1 MKNIV
6 KCFST
11 IKFMKF
17 WKRAAIF
24 YVLILLI
31 STVVRFGENEA
42 LPNPDK
48 KYLTLQAIE
57 KEQVTENIIKL
68 GYKDFPA
75 KNHTNNPP
83 ILLIHGSP
91 GDAEAFAQLA
101 PLINESHRIIAVD
114 LPGFGDSSKQI
125 PDYSFLAHACY
136 VQEFLDKLNIEK
148 VHLVGFSMGG
158 GVVLSLAKIAPEKV
172 ASITMQSAIGVQ
184 EYELLGDYN
193 LNHGVHGLQ
202 LAGIWTLINLTPHFG
217 LFDRTG
223 MSYAR
228 NFYDSDQRPLREI
241 LSKTDKPFLIIHGT
255 DDPLVPVEAAR
266 EHARIVPQ
274 SDYHELDDNHF
285 FTFMRPE
292 KASPILLDFFEK
304 VESGKAVTRLNA
316 EISRI
321 EKAKQ
326 PFTFEMSE
334 AKGAT
339 AFVFFLLIV
348 LSTMISEDLT
358 CITAGVLAG
367 QGRMSLTLA
376 IFACI
381 FGIYLGDI
389 LLFLSGRIF
398 GRKALKYAPLKWFVK
413 ESAVERASVW
423 FKKKGAWAIFLSR
436 FIPGFRLP
444 TYFLAGVARTNFW
457 LFAVYFLIAVCVWTP
472 LLVGLSYK
480 LGAEFVQN
488 SLMNSWWQIAI
499 FVVALYLL
507 VRLILQLSTWRGR
520 RLFVGKIGRLR
531 YWEFWSMQMFYPP
544 ILVYVAYLAIK
555 FRGLNTFT
563 CANPAIYASGFVGES
578 KEEIYQGLYKSEA
591 AQSHLLKHLF
601 LLKDTEKIESAKRF
615 ITENNLTFPI
625 ALKPDVGER
634 GADVFIVKS
643 FDELEK
649 RLSEI
654 TQAVILQE
662 FADGDEFG
670 VFYYRYPNE
679 AKGKIFA
686 ITEKQFPSVVGD
698 GISTLETLILQDE
711 RAVCLAEKYFERNQ
725 KELDFVPKKGE
736 HFRIVDIGTHS
747 RGAIFLDG
755 IQIRTVELEAKI
767 DQICQG
773 YKGFYFGRFDIRTP
787 SIEEFKRGENF
798 KIIELNG
805 VTSEA
810 TSIYDRKNSL
820 FSAYKTLFEQ
830 WRIAFEIGAENR
842 ANGIQPTKIVDL
854 LKLLRNRE

>member
-1 MKNIV
+1 MFKKIFKLFIV
-6 KCFST
+6 
-11 IKFMKF
+11 
-17 WKRAAIF
+17 A
-24 YVLILLI
+24 YILLLAI
-31 STVVRFGENEA
+31 STAFRFTKT
-42 LPNPDK
+42 LPETQSGK
-48 KYLTLQAIE
+48 KFETLQTIE
-57 KEQVTENIIKL
+57 NTEVIKQPVKFT
-68 GYKDFPA
+68 YKDFPS
-75 KNHTNNPP
+75 KNTSKNIP
-83 ILLIHGSP
+83 IILVHGSP
-91 GDAEAFAQLA
+91 GEAEVFDKLA
-101 PLINESHRIIAVD
+101 PLLIENNRVIAVD
-114 LPGFGDSSKQI
+114 LPGFGDSTKQI
-125 PDYSFLAHACY
+125 PDYSFLAHAY
-136 VQEFLDKLNIEK
+136 YLRDFLDKLNVEK
-148 VHLVGFSMGG
+148 AHLVGFSMGG
-158 GVVLSLAKIAPEKV
+158 GVVLSLEKIAPQKV
-172 ASITMQSAIGVQ
+172 VSITMQSAIGVQ

-202 LAGIWTLINLTPHFG
+202 LAFFWALENLTPHFG
-217 LFDRTG
+217 LFDGTG

-228 NFYDSDQRPLREI
+228 NFYDSDQRPLRVI
-241 LSKTDKPFLIIHGT
+241 LNKTDKPFLIIQGK

-274 SDYHELDDNHF
+274 SEYHEIDDNHF

-292 KASPILLDFFEK
+292 KASPILLGFFEK
-304 VESGKAVTRLNA
+304 VETGNAVTRSNA

-326 PFTFEMSE
+326 PFAFEMSE

-348 LSTMISEDLT
+348 LSTMVSEDLT
-358 CITAGVLAG
+358 CIASGVLAG

-398 GRKALKYAPLKWFVK
+398 GRKALKYAPLKWFVS
-413 ESAVERASVW
+413 ENSVERASIW
-423 FKKKGAWAIFLSR
+423 FQQKGSRAIFLSR
-436 FIPGFRLP
+436 FIPGLRLP
-444 TYFLAGVARTNFW
+444 TYFFAGVARTNFW
-457 LFAVYFLIAVCVWTP
+457 LFALYFLIAVCVWTP
-472 LLVGLSYK
+472 ILVGLSYK

-488 SLMNSWWQIAI
+488 SVLDSWWQIAL
-499 FVVALYLL
+499 FVVALYLI
-507 VRLILQLSTWRGR
+507 VRLILQLLTWRSR
-520 RLFVGKIGRLR
+520 RLFVGKIGRIR
-531 YWEFWSMQMFYPP
+531 HWEFWSMQIFYPP
-544 ILVYVAYLAIK
+544 ILAYIAYLAIK

-578 KEEIYQGLYKSEA
+578 KEEIYRGLFESEA
-591 AQSHLLKHLF
+591 AAPHLLKHLF
-601 LLKDTEKIESAKRF
+601 LPKDAEKIESAKQF
-615 ITENNLTFPI
+615 LAENNLTFPI

-643 FDELEK
+643 FDELRN
-649 RLSEI
+649 RLSET

-670 VFYYRYPNE
+670 VFYYRYPNQ

-686 ITEKQFPSVVGD
+686 ITEKQFPSVIGD
-698 GISTLETLILQDE
+698 GISTVETLILKDE
-711 RAVCLAEKYFERNQ
+711 RAVCVAERYFERNRQ
-725 KELDFVPKKGE
+725 NIDFVPKKGE

-755 IQIRTVELEAKI
+755 MRINSPELEAKI

-787 SIEEFKRGENF
+787 STEDFKRGENF

-820 FSAYKTLFEQ
+820 LSAYKTLFKQ
-830 WRIAFEIGAENR
+830 WRIAFEIGSENR
-842 ANGIQPTKIVDL
+842 AKNIQPTKIIDL
-854 LKLLRNRE
+854 IKLLMNRE